1 MLEGVRNDFADPEAL
16 ERECLQGRAMIING
30 KIPVHLAQIAIA
42 DSVRS
47 PGKTAPDSP
56 LDDGDMSAR

>member
-1 MLEGVRNDFADPEAL
+1 
-16 ERECLQGRAMIING
+16 MIING